1 MTMLIDPYRFQRRTA
16 PDCTIY
22 WIDEALG
29 IPPAVI
35 EGTFAGGEYIDIE
48 LTPADDG
55 NRHRM
60 MIVTVA
66 MEAGSD
72 FSGKITGATYGGNA
86 VDYWSEDLVDAIDNN
101 GWIDRIIRYLVVA
114 IRVDEQ
120 ERANNILRLEFSQEF
135 PELEYAAYG
144 LTFANVGDII
154 WVKDPFYAAAFGV
167 PDTTGFES
175 VLTFSTLFSQVANP
189 NWNAYLSYPDEV
201 EPLRAASLE
210 INTVIAVSEFAVS
223 PGYLN
228 ETESMSWNIVGLR
241 TSGMVG
247 MLICS
252 ICDLEEVGD

>member
-1 MTMLIDPYRFQRRTA
+1 MMRLDPYRFRR
-16 PDCTIY
+16 PPSDCGIY
-22 WIDEALG
+22 SIDVALG
-29 IPPAVI
+29 IPPVVI
-35 EGTFAGGEYIDIE
+35 EGTFAGGEYIEIE

-66 MEAGSD
+66 MEAGSN

-86 VDYWSEDLVDAIDNN
+86 VDYWSEDLADTTGN
-101 GWIDRIIRYLVVA
+101 GGLYKYLVVA

-120 ERANNILRLEFSQEF
+120 ERANNILRLEFSQAF

-154 WVKDPFYAAAFGV
+154 WTKDPLYPAAYGA
-167 PDTTGFES
+167 PDTTGLES
-175 VLTFSTLFSQVANP
+175 VLTFSTLFSRVTSP
-189 NWNAYLSYPDEV
+189 TWNAYLAYPDEV
-201 EPLRAASLE
+201 ALLRAASLE
-210 INTVIAVSEFAVS
+210 IDTVIAVSEFAVS

-228 ETESMSWNIVGLR
+228 ETESMSWNLVGLN

-247 MLICS
+247 MLLGS
-252 ICDLEEVGD
+252 ICDLEEEGD